1 VDELAQHRRGGVRH
15 RSGTV
20 TGDSGIVTDRSG
32 IVTDDSGRR
41 PKSVTFSP
49 ESPVTLR
56 RNRRSRWTGMTG
68 HDRPE

>member
-1 VDELAQHRRGGVRH
+1 
-15 RSGTV
+15 V